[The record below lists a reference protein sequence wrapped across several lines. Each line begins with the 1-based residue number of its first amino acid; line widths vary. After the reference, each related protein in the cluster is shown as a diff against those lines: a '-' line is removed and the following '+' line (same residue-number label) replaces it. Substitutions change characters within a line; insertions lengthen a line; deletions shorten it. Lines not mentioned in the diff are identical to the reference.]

1 MNDLIETHSL
11 TKCYKDTT
19 ALAGVDITIKRG
31 SIYGLV
37 GDNGAG
43 KTTFMKILTGQ
54 IFPTSGEVK
63 LFGAYTPKD
72 MEKQRSRIGALLDGF
87 GYFPSMT
94 VEQNLEYFRLQ
105 KGIAGRKVVEEVL
118 DIVNLQYAKK
128 KLAKNLSMGMRQRLG
143 LAIALL
149 GSPELLILDEPI
161 NGLDATGIHELREL
175 FKKLNREKNIT
186 ILLSSHILSELEQVA
201 TEYCFIKDGKVLEQI
216 SAEKLLDRCN
226 EYIEIR
232 VSDAKKYLIVLEKEF
247 GHTDYSVMPD
257 ETIQIHNPGESLERY
272 SEAAMRSGLAVY
284 KINQCKSTLEDYYM
298 NRMNGGN
305 QAC

>member
-1 MNDLIETHSL
+1 MNYLVETHSL
-11 TKCYKDTT
+11 AKTYKDTV
-19 ALAGVDITIKRG
+19 ALAGVDIAIKRG

-43 KTTFMKILTGQ
+43 KTTFMKVLVGQ

-63 LFGAYTPKD
+63 LFGAYTQKEI
-72 MEKQRSRIGALLDGF
+72 EKQRCRIGALLDGIGF
-87 GYFPSMT
+87 FQSMT

-105 KGIAGRKVVEEVL
+105 KGIPGKQVVDEVL
-118 DIVNLQYAKK
+118 DIVNLQYARK
-128 KLAKNLSMGMRQRLG
+128 KLARNLSMGMRQRLG

-161 NGLDATGIHELREL
+161 NGLDASGIHEMREL

-201 TEYCFIKDGKVLEQI
+201 TEYCFIKNGKVLEQI
-216 SAEKLLDRCN
+216 TAERLLDKCN
-226 EYIEIR
+226 EYIDIR
-232 VSDAKKYLIVLEKEF
+232 VSDVKKYIIVLEKEF

-257 ETIQIHNPGESLERY
+257 DSVQIHNPGKSLESY
-272 SEAAMRSGLAVY
+272 SEAAMRNGLAVY
-284 KINQCKSTLEDYYM
+284 KINQCKYTLESYYM
-298 NRMNGGN
+298 NLMNGGN
-305 QAC
+305 